1 MHTHLLSFIYVG
13 AGGCVGAMAR
23 YGVSVLMQRY
33 TLTWPVGTLLVNLG
47 GCFLIGVITECSSQ
61 TGAVTPEM
69 RLLLATGFCGGF
81 TTMSSFVY
89 EMAHLVRAQEYFH
102 AGWYGAVTIVGS
114 CLAFVAG
121 LLVWHGIMLL
131 ARMLW
136 N

>member
-1 MHTHLLSFIYVG
+1 MQTHLLSFVYVG
-13 AGGCVGAMAR
+13 AGGCVGAVAR

-33 TLTWPVGTLLVNLG
+33 TVTWPAGTLLVNVS
-47 GCFLIGVITECSSQ
+47 GCFLIGVIMECASR

-89 EMAHLVRAQEYFH
+89 EMAQLMRVQEYFH
-102 AGWYGAVTIVGS
+102 AGWYGAATIVGS
-114 CLAFVAG
+114 CVAFVAG

-131 ARMLW
+131 ARVLW